1 MAFAASSRHE
11 QKNAR
16 DAGETPLLQAK
27 AALHSQGNEGGS
39 VARLKKTVAMV
50 GMMGAGKTAVGTVL
64 ARVLGVPFVDSDEE
78 IVRAA
83 NRSIA
88 EIFERDGEPFFRAR
102 ESEVLAR
109 LLRGPP
115 CVLSTGGG
123 AYLADA
129 NRQLISDA
137 GVAVWL
143 RADLDLLWSRVRHKS
158 NRPLLRTA
166 NPRET
171 LRALYETR
179 VPCYSQADVTVDAS
193 PDLSIEAMAER
204 VIEALLARPDVLEGE
219 TT

>member
-1 MAFAASSRHE
+1 
-11 QKNAR
+11 
-16 DAGETPLLQAK
+16 
-27 AALHSQGNEGGS
+27 

-50 GMMGAGKTAVGTVL
+50 GMMGAGKTAVGTAL
-64 ARVLGVPFVDSDEE
+64 AKLLAVPFVDSDEE

-83 NRSIA
+83 HRPIA

-123 AYLADA
+123 AYLAES
-129 NRQLISDA
+129 NRKLISDT

-143 RADLDLLWSRVRHKS
+143 RADLDLLWQRVRHKTT
-158 NRPLLRTA
+158 RPLLRTA

-171 LRALYETR
+171 LRALYEAR
-179 VPCYSQADVTVDAS
+179 VPLYSLADVVVDAC
-193 PDLSIEAMAER
+193 PDLSIEAMAQR
-204 VIEALLARPDVLEGE
+204 VLEALQARPDVLEGE
-219 TT
+219 